1 MSKPMTTTVE
11 TSMASA
17 GSDPALAE
25 PRDFFALLKPRV
37 MSLVIF
43 TAFVGLVAAP
53 GTIHPVIGAAAIFCI
68 ALAAGA
74 SGALNM
80 WYEADIDAKMNRT
93 KNRPIPGGRI
103 DRGSVLGFG
112 LTLSIVSVA
121 MMALMVNWLSAG
133 LLAFTIFFYVV
144 VYTMWLKRLT
154 PQNIVIGGASGA
166 LPPVVAWAAVTN
178 TVSIE
183 SLVLFAIIFIWT
195 PPHFWS
201 LSLFCSDDYERA
213 GVPMLPVVAG
223 EKETRNQIF
232 IYSMLLAPLGV
243 LPWAMGF
250 AGSVYAIVSMTF
262 GAVFMYLATRV
273 WKDDGE
279 EGEARKLFAFSIM
292 YFFVLFAVIAGEA
305 LFGGLL

>member
-178 TVSIE
+178 SVSIE

-292 YFFVLFAVIAGEA
+292 YLFVLFAVIAGEA
-305 LFGGLL
+305 LFEGLL

>member
-279 EGEARKLFAFSIM
+279 EGEARKLFGFSII
-292 YFFVLFAVIAGEA
+292 YLFVLFAVIAGEA
-305 LFGGLL
+305 LFEGLL

>member
-1 MSKPMTTTVE
+1 
-11 TSMASA
+11 
-17 GSDPALAE
+17 
-25 PRDFFALLKPRV
+25 
-37 MSLVIF
+37 
-43 TAFVGLVAAP
+43 
-53 GTIHPVIGAAAIFCI
+53 
-68 ALAAGA
+68 
-74 SGALNM
+74 
-80 WYEADIDAKMNRT
+80 
-93 KNRPIPGGRI
+93 IPGGRI

-178 TVSIE
+178 SVSIE

-292 YFFVLFAVIAGEA
+292 YLFVLFAVIAGEA
-305 LFGGLL
+305 LFEGLL

>member
-292 YFFVLFAVIAGEA
+292 YLFVLFAVIAGEA
-305 LFGGLL
+305 LFEGLL